1 MESITLGQIGLALTF
16 LVGLITA
23 VRYLKTNL
31 KKWVV
36 DSLKDELKGLDGKIN
51 DLKKQIDDVDVE
63 NCKNFL
69 VQQLS
74 DAERGVK
81 WDEIEL
87 ERFYEQYEHYQQKGG
102 NSYIKSKVEKL
113 KAEGKI

>member
-1 MESITLGQIGLALTF
+1 MEGITLGQIALTVTF
-16 LVGLITA
+16 LVGLISGIG
-23 VRYLKTNL
+23 YLKTNL
-31 KKWVV
+31 KKWVT
-36 DSLKDELKGLDGKIN
+36 DSLKDEFRSLDSRIK
-51 DLKKQIDDVDVE
+51 DLQKQVNDVDIE
-63 NCKNFL
+63 NCKNCL

-87 ERFYEQYEHYQQKGG
+87 ERFYEQYEHYQEKGG

-113 KAEGKI
+113 KAEGKL